1 MGIVRGQKGTMN
13 EKERR
18 VERRPAT
25 RSVLLQQSVT
35 DNREELVAALAR
47 LLCGILGHDTETVEY
62 YDGLKNDAINEAR
75 AVLAKTEGGVK

>member
-1 MGIVRGQKGTMN
+1 MN
-13 EKERR
+13 KKER

-35 DNREELVAALAR
+35 DDRAELVAALAR